1 MLTRIVARHVAGS
14 RFEDLPPEAVTAAR
28 RSLLDAVAVTLAA
41 SGLGEGCGPFI
52 DLAREA
58 GGRPEATVLGAGFR
72 APLAAAVLANGAM
85 AHALDF
91 EDALDGAPVHPNA
104 ASTPVALALAE
115 TLPGVTGRDLITAL
129 AVGCDL
135 TCRLGLALKVN
146 PDDYGFYPPP
156 ILSAFGAVA
165 TAGKLLGLDER
176 ALLDAFALAL
186 NQAVASAEF
195 KGEPASVI
203 RAVRD
208 ALPAQ
213 AALQSALLAAKGVRG
228 FDTALEGKAGLFALY
243 ARGAYDPEVITD
255 RLGTRFHGA
264 GLSLKPWPSC
274 RGTHA
279 FIEAALTLSA
289 RHGLQPGDIAAL
301 IATGGP
307 VQVML
312 VEPAA
317 QKQAPATAIDAKFS
331 IPFTVAAALVRGEI
345 DLETFSAGSLA
356 DPEILAL
363 AGRVSFVQAPGGDM
377 RTAASGSLEIRT
389 TDGRSFSLAVPEPLG
404 APSNPMTEQA
414 LTAKFA
420 ACAGYAASPVAD
432 PAALAARLLA
442 VDGETDLKGLIGS
455 LAG

>member
-1 MLTRIVARHVAGS
+1 MLTRAVARHVVAL
-14 RFEDLPPEAVTAAR
+14 RFEDLPAEAVTAAK
-28 RSLLDAVAVTLAA
+28 RSLLDAVAVSLAA
-41 SGLGEGCGPFI
+41 SGIGEGCGPFI
-52 DLAREA
+52 ELAREA

-104 ASTPVALALAE
+104 ASTPVALALAQ
-115 TLPGVTGRDLITAL
+115 TLPGVTGRDLIAAL

-135 TCRLGLALKVN
+135 TCRLGLALQVN
-146 PDDYGFYPPP
+146 PDDFGFYPPP

-165 TAGKLLGLDER
+165 TAGKLLKLDER
-176 ALLDAFALAL
+176 ALLDAFALVL

-195 KGEPASVI
+195 KGEPASVV

-208 ALPAQ
+208 AFPAQ
-213 AALQSALLAAKGVRG
+213 AALQSALLASKGVRG
-228 FDTALEGKAGLFALY
+228 FDTALEGRAGLFALY
-243 ARGAYDPEVITD
+243 ARGAYDPEVITSQ
-255 RLGTRFHGA
+255 LGEQFHGTQ
-264 GLSLKPWPSC
+264 LSLKPWPSC

-289 RHGLQPGDIAAL
+289 RHGLKPTEIEAL
-301 IATGGP
+301 TATGGP

-345 DLETFSAGSLA
+345 TLETFENLT
-356 DPEILAL
+356 DPAVLAL
-363 AGRVSFVQAPGGDM
+363 ARRVSFVQAPGADM
-377 RTAASGSLEIRT
+377 RTAASGALEIRT
-389 TDGRSFSLAVPEPLG
+389 TDGRSCSMAVPEPLG
-404 APSNPMTEQA
+404 APSNPMTQDA
-414 LTAKFA
+414 LVAKFV
-420 ACAGYAASPVAD
+420 ACAAYAAAPVAD
-432 PAALAARLLA
+432 PAAVAARLLA
-442 VDGETDLKGLIGS
+442 VDQEADLRGLIGD

>member
-1 MLTRIVARHVAGS
+1 MLTRAVARHVVAL
-14 RFEDLPPEAVTAAR
+14 RFEDLPAEAVTAAK
-28 RSLLDAVAVTLAA
+28 RSLLDAVAVSLAA
-41 SGLGEGCGPFI
+41 SGIGEGCGPFI
-52 DLAREA
+52 ELAREA

-104 ASTPVALALAE
+104 ASTPVALALAQ
-115 TLPGVTGRDLITAL
+115 TLPGVTGRDLIAAL

-135 TCRLGLALKVN
+135 TCRLGLALQVN
-146 PDDYGFYPPP
+146 PDDFGFYPPP

-165 TAGKLLGLDER
+165 TAGKLLKLDER
-176 ALLDAFALAL
+176 ALLDAFALVL

-195 KGEPASVI
+195 KGEPASVV

-208 ALPAQ
+208 AFPAQ
-213 AALQSALLAAKGVRG
+213 AALQSALLASKGVRG
-228 FDTALEGKAGLFALY
+228 FDTALEGRAGLFALY
-243 ARGAYDPEVITD
+243 ARGAYDPEVITGQ
-255 RLGTRFHGA
+255 LGMQFHGTQ
-264 GLSLKPWPSC
+264 LSLKPWPSC

-289 RHGLQPGDIAAL
+289 RHGLKPTDIEAL
-301 IATGGP
+301 TATGGP

-345 DLETFSAGSLA
+345 TLETFENLT
-356 DPEILAL
+356 DPAVLAL
-363 AGRVSFVQAPGGDM
+363 ARKVSFVQAPGADM
-377 RTAASGSLEIRT
+377 RTAASGALEIRT
-389 TDGRSFSLAVPEPLG
+389 TDGRSFTMAVPEPLG
-404 APSNPMTEQA
+404 APSNPMTERA
-414 LTAKFA
+414 LVAKFV
-420 ACAGYAASPVAD
+420 ACAAYAAAPVAD
-432 PAALAARLLA
+432 PAAVAARLLA
-442 VDGETDLKGLIGS
+442 VDQEADLRGLIGD

>member
-1 MLTRIVARHVAGS
+1 MLTRAVASHVAGL
-14 RFEDLPPEAVTAAR
+14 RFEDLPAEAVTAAK

-41 SGLGEGCGPFI
+41 SGIGEGCGPFI
-52 DLAREA
+52 ELAREA
-58 GGRPEATVLGAGFR
+58 GGRPEATVLGAGFK

-115 TLPGVTGRDLITAL
+115 TLTGVTGRDLITAL
-129 AVGCDL
+129 AAGCDL

-156 ILSAFGAVA
+156 ILSAFGATA
-165 TAGKLLGLDER
+165 TAGKLLKLDAR
-176 ALLDAFALAL
+176 AMLDAFALVL

-208 ALPAQ
+208 AFPAQ

-243 ARGAYDPEVITD
+243 ARGAYDPEIIAD
-255 RLGTRFHGA
+255 RLGEHFWGTQ
-264 GLSLKPWPSC
+264 LSLKPWPSC

-289 RHGLQPGDIAAL
+289 RHGLKPRDIEAL
-301 IATGGP
+301 VATGGP

-312 VEPAA
+312 VAPAA

-345 DLETFSAGSLA
+345 TLETFEDLT
-356 DPEILAL
+356 DPAVLAL
-363 AGRVSFVQAPGGDM
+363 ARKVSFVQGPGADI
-377 RTAASGSLEIRT
+377 RTAASGALEIRT
-389 TDGRSFSLAVPEPLG
+389 TDGRSFAMAVPEPLG
-404 APSNPMTEQA
+404 APSNPMTQDA
-414 LTAKFA
+414 LVAKFV
-420 ACAGYAASPVAD
+420 ACAGYAARPVAD
-432 PAALAARLLA
+432 AAGLATRLLA
-442 VDGETDLKGLIGS
+442 VDEEADLTGLIGS
-455 LAG
+455 LAS

>member
-1 MLTRIVARHVAGS
+1 MLTRVVARHVARL

-58 GGRPEATVLGAGFR
+58 GGRAEATVLGAGFR
-72 APLAAAVLANGAM
+72 APRAAAVLANGAM

-115 TLPGVTGRDLITAL
+115 TLPGVSGRDLITAL

-146 PDDYGFYPPP
+146 PDDDGFYPPP

-165 TAGKLLGLDER
+165 TAGRLLGLDER
-176 ALLDAFALAL
+176 ALLDAFALVL

-208 ALPAQ
+208 AFPAQ

-243 ARGAYDPEVITD
+243 ARGAYDPDIITD
-255 RLGTRFHGA
+255 RLGQRFCGTE
-264 GLSLKPWPSC
+264 LSLKPWPSC

-279 FIEAALTLSA
+279 FIEAALTLRA
-289 RHGLQPGDIAAL
+289 RHGLKPGDIAAL
-301 IATGGP
+301 TAAGGP
-307 VQVML
+307 VQLML
-312 VEPAA
+312 VEPSP

-331 IPFTVAAALVRGEI
+331 IPFTVAAALARGEI
-345 DLETFSAGSLA
+345 GLETFHHLA
-356 DPEILAL
+356 DPEVLAL
-363 AGRVSFVQAPGGDM
+363 ARKVSFVQTPGADM
-377 RTAASGSLEIRT
+377 RTAASGALEIRT
-389 TDGRSFSLAVPEPLG
+389 LDGRSFSMAVPEPLG
-404 APSNPMTEQA
+404 APSNPMTEAA
-414 LTAKFA
+414 LVAKFV
-420 ACAGYAASPVAD
+420 ACAGYAARPPAD
-432 PAALAARLLA
+432 ARALAARLLA
-442 VDGETDLKGLIGS
+442 VDEEEDLKGLIGA
-455 LAG
+455 L

>member
-1 MLTRIVARHVAGS
+1 MLTRAVARHVVAL
-14 RFEDLPPEAVTAAR
+14 RFEDLTAEAVTAAK
-28 RSLLDAVAVTLAA
+28 RSLLDAVAVSLAA
-41 SGLGEGCGPFI
+41 SGIGEGCGPFTE
-52 DLAREA
+52 LARDA
-58 GGRPEATVLGAGFR
+58 GGRPEATVLGAGFK
-72 APLAAAVLANGAM
+72 APLAAAVLANGAL

-135 TCRLGLALKVN
+135 TCRFGLALQVN
-146 PDDYGFYPPP
+146 PDAFGFYPPP

-165 TAGKLLGLDER
+165 TAGKLLKLDER
-176 ALLDAFALAL
+176 ALLDAFALVL

-208 ALPAQ
+208 AFPAQ
-213 AALQSALLAAKGVRG
+213 AALQSALLASKGVRG

-255 RLGTRFHGA
+255 RLGARFYGTQ
-264 GLSLKPWPSC
+264 LSLKPWPSC

-289 RHGLQPGDIAAL
+289 RNGLQPTDIEAL
-301 IATGGP
+301 TATGGP

-345 DLETFSAGSLA
+345 TLETFENLT
-356 DPEILAL
+356 DPAVLAL
-363 AGRVSFVQAPGGDM
+363 ARKVSFVQAPGADM
-377 RTAASGSLEIRT
+377 RTAASGALDIRT
-389 TDGRSFSLAVPEPLG
+389 TDGRSFAMAVPEPLG
-404 APSNPMTEQA
+404 APTNPMTERA
-414 LTAKFA
+414 LVAKFV
-420 ACAGYAASPVAD
+420 ACAGYAASPVTD
-432 PAALAARLLA
+432 AAGLAARLLA
-442 VDGETDLKGLIGS
+442 VDEEADLKGLIGS
-455 LAG
+455 L

>member
-1 MLTRIVARHVAGS
+1 MLTRAVASHLAGL
-14 RFEDLPPEAVTAAR
+14 RFEDLPSAAVIAAK

-41 SGLGEGCGPFI
+41 SGIGEGCGPFI

-58 GGRPEATVLGAGFR
+58 GGRAEATVLGAGFK

-91 EDALDGAPVHPNA
+91 EDSLDGAPVHPNA

-115 TLPGVTGRDLITAL
+115 ALPGVTGRDLITAL

-135 TCRLGLALKVN
+135 TCRLGLALTVN

-165 TAGKLLGLDER
+165 TAGKLLKLDER
-176 ALLDAFALAL
+176 GLLDAFALVL
-186 NQAVASAEF
+186 SQAVASAEF
-195 KGEPASVI
+195 KGERASVI
-203 RAVRD
+203 RAIRD
-208 ALPAQ
+208 AFPAQ
-213 AALQSALLAAKGVRG
+213 AALQSALLASKGVRG

-243 ARGAYDPEVITD
+243 ARGAYDPNVITD
-255 RLGTRFHGA
+255 RLGSRFYGTE
-264 GLSLKPWPSC
+264 LSLKPWPSC

-289 RHGLQPGDIAAL
+289 RYGLTSADIEAL

-317 QKQAPATAIDAKFS
+317 QKRAPATAIDAKFS
-331 IPFTVAAALVRGEI
+331 IPFTVAAALVKGAI
-345 DLETFSAGSLA
+345 TLETFDDLT
-356 DPEILAL
+356 DPEVLAL
-363 AGRVSFVQAPGGDM
+363 ARKVSFVRVPGADM
-377 RTAASGSLEIRT
+377 RTAASGALEIRT
-389 TDGRSFSLAVPEPLG
+389 TDGRLFAMAVSEPLG
-404 APSNPMTEQA
+404 APSNPMTEPA
-414 LTAKFA
+414 LVAKFV

-432 PAALAARLLA
+432 PTALAARLLA
-442 VDGETDLKGLIGS
+442 VDEEADLKGLIGA

>member
-1 MLTRIVARHVAGS
+1 MLTRTVAQHVAGL
-14 RFEDLPPEAVTAAR
+14 RFEDLTPEAVTAAK
-28 RSLLDAVAVTLAA
+28 RSLTDAVAVTLAA
-41 SGLGEGCGPFI
+41 SGIGEGCGPFI

-58 GGRPEATVLGAGFR
+58 GGRAEATVLGAGFK
-72 APLAAAVLANGAM
+72 APLSVAVLANGAM
-85 AHALDF
+85 AHSLDF

-129 AVGCDL
+129 AAGCDL

-165 TAGKLLGLDER
+165 TAGKLLKLDER
-176 ALLDAFALAL
+176 ALLDAFALVL
-186 NQAVASAEF
+186 NQAMASAEF

-208 ALPAQ
+208 AFPAQ
-213 AALQSALLAAKGVRG
+213 AALQSALLASKGVRG

-255 RLGTRFHGA
+255 QLGQRFYGTE
-264 GLSLKPWPSC
+264 LSLKPWPSC

-289 RHGLQPGDIAAL
+289 RHGLTPADMEAL

-345 DLETFSAGSLA
+345 TLETFNDLA
-356 DPEILAL
+356 NPDVLAL
-363 AGRVSFVQAPGGDM
+363 AHKVSFVQAPGADM
-377 RTAASGSLEIRT
+377 RTAASGGLEIRA
-389 TDGRSFSLAVPEPLG
+389 TDGRSFAVAVPEPLG

-414 LTAKFA
+414 LVAKFV
-420 ACAGYAASPVAD
+420 ACASYAARPVAD
-432 PAALAARLLA
+432 AAGLAARLLT
-442 VDGETDLKGLIGS
+442 VDKEPHLKGLIGA